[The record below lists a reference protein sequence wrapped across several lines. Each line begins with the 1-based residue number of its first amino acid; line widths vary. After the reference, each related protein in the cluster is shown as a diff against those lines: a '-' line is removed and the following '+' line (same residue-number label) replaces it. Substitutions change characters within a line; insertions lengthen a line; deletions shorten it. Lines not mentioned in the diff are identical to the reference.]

1 MTTQLLAQDLP
12 EVWHLLSPTQRHE
25 AIDWLG
31 VGEVTVQVGDQV
43 IVETRLPGIW
53 LSTEGLVVGEFPTS
67 ALAALA
73 AAPLT
78 EAHLPLELGVGTMS
92 AEPLLA
98 EVRSHAEALKAALA
112 AVDDY
117 RELIDLS
124 RLPVNRADIEY
135 LSAALGQ
142 GPVTAVVAT
151 DGECRLRS
159 TLVAGV
165 WWVVYFDS
173 EERELLTTL
182 EIAQVPAIA
191 SATAAELA
199 ASLAELADYLGAN
212 DA

>member
-1 MTTQLLAQDLP
+1 MTSQLLAQDLP
-12 EVWHLLSPTQRHE
+12 EVWHLLSAPQRHA

-53 LSTEGLVVGEFPTS
+53 LSTDGLAIGEFPALALV
-67 ALAALA
+67 ALAAV
-73 AAPLT
+73 PPD
-78 EAHLPLELGVGTMS
+78 AHCPLELPAGTMS

-98 EVRSHAEALKAALA
+98 EVRSHAAALQA
-112 AVDDY
+112 QSDY

-124 RLPVNRADIEY
+124 RLPVNRADIDY
-135 LSAALGQ
+135 LSTALGQ

-159 TLVAGV
+159 TSVAGV
-165 WWVVYFDS
+165 WWVVYFDG

-182 EIAQVPAIA
+182 EIANVPAIA
-191 SATAAELA
+191 SATADELA
-199 ASLAELADYLGAN
+199 TSLAELAAYLGAS

>member
-1 MTTQLLAQDLP
+1 MTAKLLAQDLP
-12 EVWHLLSPTQRHE
+12 EVWQLLSPTQRQD

-31 VGEVTVQVGDQV
+31 VGEVTVQLGDLS

-53 LSTEGLVVGEFPTS
+53 LSSEGLALGEFPPS
-67 ALAALA
+67 ALVALTASGLPAAQ
-73 AAPLT
+73 
-78 EAHLPLELGVGTMS
+78 LPLPTAFGTMS

-98 EVRSHAEALKAALA
+98 EVRSHAAALA
-112 AVDDY
+112 AADDY

-135 LSAALGQ
+135 LDAALGQ

-159 TLVAGV
+159 TTVPGV
-165 WWVVYFDS
+165 WWVVYFDG

-182 EIAQVPAIA
+182 EIARVPAIA
-191 SATAAELA
+191 MATADELT